1 MVIDGAL
8 GSTEEHLLHKIVS
21 QEIMRK
27 AQFDFRGFVQLGD
40 LFTSQLPVETLQ
52 VVLNLRGA
60 ASTDYR
66 DCGDL
71 ALAQPVKRHL
81 RGGMSYFV
89 SQLRHRFSDAQLPF
103 IRRIGLRRYSERC
116 RVWSLFS

>member
-1 MVIDGAL
+1 MVIDG
-8 GSTEEHLLHKIVS
+8 GVRSTEYHLHHKIVS

-60 ASTDYR
+60 ASADN
-66 DCGDL
+66 GD
-71 ALAQPVKRHL
+71 
-81 RGGMSYFV
+81 
-89 SQLRHRFSDAQLPF
+89 D
-103 IRRIGLRRYSERC
+103 E
-116 RVWSLFS
+116 